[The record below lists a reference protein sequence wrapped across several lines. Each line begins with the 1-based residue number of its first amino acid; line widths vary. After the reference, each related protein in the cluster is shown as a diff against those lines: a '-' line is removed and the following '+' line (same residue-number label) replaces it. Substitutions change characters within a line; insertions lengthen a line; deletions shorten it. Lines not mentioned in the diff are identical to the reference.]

1 MLESFLFNAEQKGS
15 FFKVLF
21 ASFIITVV
29 LGFLNQ
35 FIGSNSLFL
44 VALVSL
50 ALSYPVVN
58 YIRSMNK
65 DEIEHQLNC
74 TLLFMRHE
82 KEMKVFWALFLGV
95 VIGFYLVSHFG
106 FTTDF
111 SYQQKFVEG
120 VSGKFLDGSN
130 SFKVIFI
137 NNLIVVFFTF
147 IISAFVFS
155 GLIFILVWNASIIS
169 YYFYSLSGEVFL
181 RVVAILPHGLLEVGG
196 YVFAGIAGSILAY
209 KFDRGNRFEHELDS
223 EFAKDLAV
231 LLFGAFFLI
240 LLGAMVETI

>member
-1 MLESFLFNAEQKGS
+1 MLESFLFDAEKNGS
-15 FFKVLF
+15 VLKVLF
-21 ASFIITVV
+21 ASFVITFV

-35 FIGSNSLFL
+35 YIGSNSLFL

-74 TLLFMRHE
+74 SLLFMRHE

-95 VIGFYLVSHFG
+95 ILGFYLVSHLG

-111 SYQQKFVEG
+111 SYQQKFVDG

-130 SFKVIFI
+130 SFKAIFI

-147 IISAFVFS
+147 IISMFVFS
-155 GLIFILVWNASIIS
+155 GLIFILVWNASILS

-181 RVVAILPHGLLEVGG
+181 KFVSILPHGLLEVGG

-209 KFDRGNRFEHELDS
+209 KFDRSKRFEHEFDK
-223 EFAKDLAV
+223 EFLKDLAV
-231 LLFGAFFLI
+231 LLFGAFFLV
-240 LLGAMVETI
+240 LLGAMIEVM